1 MAVQETPGR
10 DDQLLRATLRL
21 NSKLLGLM
29 LGLLLGFGV
38 FLATNWLVLKGGPLD
53 ESGNP
58 VVGPHLVLL
67 GQYFIGYRVTFLGS
81 LVGAAYGLAL
91 GFASGAVIAW
101 LYNKLLNIFE

>member
-21 NSKLLGLM
+21 NSKLLGLI
-29 LGLLLGFGV
+29 LGLLLGCGV
-38 FLATNWLVLKGGPLD
+38 FLATNWLVLKGGPID

-67 GQYFIGYRVTFLGS
+67 GQYFIGYRVSFFGS
-81 LVGAAYGLAL
+81 LIGAAYGFAL
-91 GFASGAVIAW
+91 GFVSGAVVAW
-101 LYNKLLNIFE
+101 IYNKLLNFFE